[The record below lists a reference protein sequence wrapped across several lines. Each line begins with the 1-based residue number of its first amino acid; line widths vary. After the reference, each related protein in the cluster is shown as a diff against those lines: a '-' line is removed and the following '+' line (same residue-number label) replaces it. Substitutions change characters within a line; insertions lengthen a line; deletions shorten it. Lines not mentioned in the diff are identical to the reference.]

1 MKRLYRRLSALAVC
15 LMMTLALS
23 ACSGPSS
30 SASIYKDGT
39 YAGSAKGMN
48 GDVTVEVKIASDKI
62 ESVIVTDHKE
72 TPGISDP
79 AIETVP
85 NAIVE
90 KNSTEVD
97 IVAGAT
103 FTSEA
108 IINAVEQALEK
119 ASGKTV
125 DENKEDEKQTLT
137 FTDPDV
143 IVIGGGFSGMN
154 AALEASTN
162 GAKVML
168 IEKNSDLGGSIRY
181 AGGTLSGAGTKMQ
194 EAAGIEDTEENFI
207 ADIERMGGGINVPEL
222 TAKHVSKAAA
232 AVDWMDSL
240 GADFGDRI
248 PTQPGSYDAFGI
260 PREHRVSG
268 KGQEMVA
275 IVKPLL
281 EEKVNEGVL
290 EILLNTEVKDIII
303 EEGAVTG
310 VILTDGTEYRSKSVI
325 LATGGYGHN
334 ETMLHDYNFENVLT
348 DAPEFVTGDGYT
360 FALKAGAV
368 LNNMDYLP
376 AYAGGVPVSDT
387 GFVHSVTANNTGYP
401 NTIWVD
407 AEGQRHMNEF
417 ENLDSQKKAFWASA
431 PHNIVW
437 MIFDQKV
444 VDNQEPILKKDE
456 NWKMFNEELAKG
468 EVVFKADSVEELAKQ
483 INMDT
488 AALQAT
494 IDAYNEG
501 IETGTDPMGRTDE
514 RTPIDSML
522 YAVKTIP
529 YVMLT
534 KGGPLMN
541 TSAQTLDK
549 DAQPIPGLFQCGEL
563 TGGANVGGGANI
575 GGLANTSCIVWG
587 KIAGIN
593 AANYALN
600 GTIVEK

>member
-125 DENKEDEKQTLT
+125 DENKEDEKQTLA

-468 EVVFKADSVEELAKQ
+468 EVVFKADSAEELAKL

-494 IDAYNEG
+494 IDAYKEG

-514 RTPIDSML
+514 RTPIDSTL

>member
-125 DENKEDEKQTLT
+125 DENKEDEKQTLA

-240 GADFGDRI
+240 GADFGDRM

-268 KGQEMVA
+268 KGLEMVA

-303 EEGAVTG
+303 EEGAVIG

-514 RTPIDSML
+514 RTPIDSTL